1 MLVIVSEFI
10 NLINEL
16 VNVVVVICLKFRG
29 KGKFGFVKISML
41 NLEEK
46 KFVLIEKRKLR

>member
-29 KGKFGFVKISML
+29 KGKFGLVNISML
-41 NLEEK
+41 NLEDK